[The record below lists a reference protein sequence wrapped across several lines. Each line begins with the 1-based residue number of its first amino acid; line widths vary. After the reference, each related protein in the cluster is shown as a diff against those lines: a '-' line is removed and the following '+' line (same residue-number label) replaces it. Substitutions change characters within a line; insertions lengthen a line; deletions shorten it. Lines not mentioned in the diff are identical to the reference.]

1 MNKKDRELR
10 NQHIVNQYNLCAS
23 KKDLAFLNNMTV
35 QNINT
40 ILRTTADKKAA
51 GLKSTVTMVDE
62 WLSDD
67 NLEDLVIKDFVTHM
81 DKLST
86 IPKNLKPK
94 NPRNITFKNKMD
106 AEIILEKMVEFIVLR
121 GKASLARFYLIN
133 GMRCHKHDHFNGWT
147 DASYFIKNTKI
158 VYFGPDVGYIINL
171 APNKEIEYDMVN
183 DLFPKD
189 YKVKIYE
196 S

>member
-10 NQHIVNQYNLCAS
+10 NQHIVNQYNLGAS
-23 KKDLAFLNNMTV
+23 KEDLALLNNMTV
-35 QNINT
+35 QNINV
-40 ILRTTADKKAA
+40 ILKNNKIKEPPITNDAIPND
-51 GLKSTVTMVDE
+51 G
-62 WLSDD
+62 
-67 NLEDLVIKDFVTHM
+67 VIKDFVKRM
-81 DKLST
+81 DELNK

-94 NPRNITFKNKMD
+94 NPRNIAFKNKMD

-147 DASYFIKNTKI
+147 DAGYFIKNTKI
-158 VYFGPDVGYIINL
+158 VYFGPDVGYRINL

>member
-1 MNKKDRELR
+1 MNKKTREIR
-10 NQHIVNQYNLCAS
+10 NQHIIKQYNLGAS
-23 KKDLAFLNNMTV
+23 KKDLALLNNMTI

-40 ILRTTADKKAA
+40 ILRNAKNIEHVDTKYDSDIKK
-51 GLKSTVTMVDE
+51 
-62 WLSDD
+62 
-67 NLEDLVIKDFVTHM
+67 FVTHM
-81 DKLST
+81 YELNK
-86 IPKNLKPK
+86 INKNLKPK
-94 NPRNITFKNKMD
+94 NPKNITFKNKMD

-133 GMRCHKHDHFNGWT
+133 SMCCHKHDHFNGWT
-147 DASYFIKNTKI
+147 DAGYFIKNTKI
-158 VYFGPDVGYIINL
+158 IYLGPETGYRITL

-196 S
+196 SER

>member
-10 NQHIVNQYNLCAS
+10 NQHIVNQYNLGAS
-23 KKDLAFLNNMTV
+23 KKDLALLNNMTV
-35 QNINT
+35 QNIT
-40 ILRTTADKKAA
+40 AILKNNKTKEPPISND
-51 GLKSTVTMVDE
+51 VIPNDE
-62 WLSDD
+62 
-67 NLEDLVIKDFVTHM
+67 VIKDFVKRM
-81 DKLST
+81 DELNK

-94 NPRNITFKNKMD
+94 NPRNITFKNKID

-158 VYFGPDVGYIINL
+158 VYFGPDVGYRINL
-171 APNKEIEYDMVN
+171 APSKEIEYDMVN

>member
-1 MNKKDRELR
+1 MDKEIKQSVDTSSKDF
-10 NQHIVNQYNLCAS
+10 IP
-23 KKDLAFLNNMTV
+23 
-35 QNINT
+35 
-40 ILRTTADKKAA
+40 
-51 GLKSTVTMVDE
+51 
-62 WLSDD
+62 DD
-67 NLEDLVIKDFVTHM
+67 IKDFVKRI
-81 DKLST
+81 DKLNT
-86 IPKNLKPK
+86 IPSNLKSK
-94 NPRNITFKNKMD
+94 NTRNITFKSKID

-147 DASYFIKNTKI
+147 DVSYFIKNTKI
-158 VYFGPDVGYIINL
+158 VYFGPDVGYRINL
-171 APNKEIEYDMVN
+171 APSKEIEYDMVN

>member
-1 MNKKDRELR
+1 MNKKARKIR
-10 NQHIVNQYNLCAS
+10 NQHIIKQYNLGAS
-23 KKDLAFLNNMTV
+23 KKDLALLNNMTV

-40 ILRTTADKKAA
+40 ILRNTKNENIEHVDAEYDSDIKK
-51 GLKSTVTMVDE
+51 
-62 WLSDD
+62 
-67 NLEDLVIKDFVTHM
+67 FVTRMHEF
-81 DKLST
+81 DK

-94 NPRNITFKNKMD
+94 NPRNITFKNKID
-106 AEIILEKMVEFIVLR
+106 AEIILEKMVNFIILR
-121 GKASLARFYLIN
+121 DKASSARFYLIN

-158 VYFGPDVGYIINL
+158 VYFGPDVGYRINL
-171 APNKEIEYDMVN
+171 APSKEIEYDMVD

-189 YKVKIYE
+189 YKVEIYE

>member
-1 MNKKDRELR
+1 MNKRDRELR
-10 NQHIVNQYNLCAS
+10 NQHIVNQYNLGAS
-23 KKDLAFLNNMTV
+23 KKDLALLNNMTV
-35 QNINT
+35 QNINSILKNNKTKEPPISNDYT
-40 ILRTTADKKAA
+40 IPNDK
-51 GLKSTVTMVDE
+51 
-62 WLSDD
+62 
-67 NLEDLVIKDFVTHM
+67 VIKDFVKRM
-81 DKLST
+81 DELNIIS
-86 IPKNLKPK
+86 KNLKHK

-106 AEIILEKMVEFIVLR
+106 AEIILEKMIEFIVLR

-158 VYFGPDVGYIINL
+158 VYFGPDVGYRINL
-171 APNKEIEYDMVN
+171 APSKEIEYDMVN

-189 YKVKIYE
+189 YTVKIYE

>member
-1 MNKKDRELR
+1 MNRKDRELR
-10 NQHIVNQYNLCAS
+10 NQHIVNQYNLGAS
-23 KKDLAFLNNMTV
+23 KEDLALLNNMTV
-35 QNINT
+35 QNINV
-40 ILRTTADKKAA
+40 ILRNNNKKKVT
-51 GLKSTVTMVDE
+51 GLKSTITIIDE
-62 WLSDD
+62 FVSSD
-67 NLEDLVIKDFVTHM
+67 NLEDQVIKDFITHM
-81 DKLST
+81 DELNK

-94 NPRNITFKNKMD
+94 NPRNITFDNKMD

-133 GMRCHKHDHFNGWT
+133 GMCCHKHDHFNGWT

-158 VYFGPDVGYIINL
+158 VYFGPDVGYRINL
-171 APNKEIEYDMVN
+171 APSKEIEYDMVN

>member
-10 NQHIVNQYNLCAS
+10 NQRIVNQYNLGAS

-67 NLEDLVIKDFVTHM
+67 NLEDPVIKTFVTHM
-81 DKLST
+81 DELNK

-94 NPRNITFKNKMD
+94 KPRNITFKNKMD
-106 AEIILEKMVEFIVLR
+106 AEIILEKMIEFIVLR

-158 VYFGPDVGYIINL
+158 VYFGPDVGYRINL
-171 APNKEIEYDMVN
+171 APSKEIEYDMVN

>member
-1 MNKKDRELR
+1 MNKRDRELR
-10 NQHIVNQYNLCAS
+10 NQHIVNQYNLGAS
-23 KKDLAFLNNMTV
+23 KEDLALLNNMTV
-35 QNINT
+35 QNINYILKNNKTKEPPVNDYT
-40 ILRTTADKKAA
+40 IPNDK
-51 GLKSTVTMVDE
+51 
-62 WLSDD
+62 
-67 NLEDLVIKDFVTHM
+67 VIKDFVKRM
-81 DKLST
+81 DELNK
-86 IPKNLKPK
+86 IPKDLKPK

-106 AEIILEKMVEFIVLR
+106 AEIILEKMVEFIILR

-158 VYFGPDVGYIINL
+158 VYFGPDVGYRINL

-183 DLFPKD
+183 DLFSKD

>member
-1 MNKKDRELR
+1 MNKKAREIR
-10 NQHIVNQYNLCAS
+10 NQHIIKQYNLGAS
-23 KKDLAFLNNMTV
+23 KKDLALLNNMTV

-40 ILRTTADKKAA
+40 ILRNTKNENIEHVDIEHNSDIKK
-51 GLKSTVTMVDE
+51 
-62 WLSDD
+62 
-67 NLEDLVIKDFVTHM
+67 FVTRM
-81 DKLST
+81 NELNK

-94 NPRNITFKNKMD
+94 NHRNITFKNKID

-133 GMRCHKHDHFNGWT
+133 GMHCHKYDHFNGWT
-147 DASYFIKNTKI
+147 DAEYFIKNTKI
-158 VYFGPDVGYIINL
+158 VYLGPETGYRISL
-171 APNKEIEYDMVN
+171 AMNKEIEYDIVN

-196 S
+196 SER

>member
-10 NQHIVNQYNLCAS
+10 NQHIVNQYNLGAS

-67 NLEDLVIKDFVTHM
+67 NLEDPVIKDFVTHM
-81 DKLST
+81 DELNK

-158 VYFGPDVGYIINL
+158 VYFGPDVGYRINL
-171 APNKEIEYDMVN
+171 APSKEIEYDMVN
-183 DLFPKD
+183 DLLQKD

>member
-10 NQHIVNQYNLCAS
+10 NQHIVNQYNLGAS
-23 KKDLAFLNNMTV
+23 KKDLALLNNMTV

-40 ILRTTADKKAA
+40 ILKNNKTKEPPISND
-51 GLKSTVTMVDE
+51 VMPNDE
-62 WLSDD
+62 
-67 NLEDLVIKDFVTHM
+67 VIKDFVKRM
-81 DKLST
+81 DELNK

-94 NPRNITFKNKMD
+94 KPRNITFKNKMD

-158 VYFGPDVGYIINL
+158 VYFGPDVGYRINL
-171 APNKEIEYDMVN
+171 APSKEIEYDMVN

>member
-10 NQHIVNQYNLCAS
+10 NQHIVNQYNLGAS
-23 KKDLAFLNNMTV
+23 KKDLALLNNMTI
-35 QNINT
+35 QNINNILKNNKTKEPPISNDT
-40 ILRTTADKKAA
+40 IPN
-51 GLKSTVTMVDE
+51 DE
-62 WLSDD
+62 
-67 NLEDLVIKDFVTHM
+67 VIKDFVKRM
-81 DKLST
+81 DELNK
-86 IPKNLKPK
+86 IPKNLKHK

-147 DASYFIKNTKI
+147 DVGYFLKNTKI
-158 VYFGPDVGYIINL
+158 VYFGPDVGYRINL

>member
-10 NQHIVNQYNLCAS
+10 NQHIVNQYNLGAS

-62 WLSDD
+62 WL
-67 NLEDLVIKDFVTHM
+67 EDPVIKDFITHM
-81 DKLST
+81 DELNK

-158 VYFGPDVGYIINL
+158 VYFGPDVGYRINL
-171 APNKEIEYDMVN
+171 APSKEIEYDMVN

>member
-10 NQHIVNQYNLCAS
+10 NQHIVNQYNLGAS
-23 KKDLAFLNNMTV
+23 KKDLALLNNMTV
-35 QNINT
+35 QNIT
-40 ILRTTADKKAA
+40 AILKNNKTKEPPISND
-51 GLKSTVTMVDE
+51 VIPNDE
-62 WLSDD
+62 
-67 NLEDLVIKDFVTHM
+67 VIKDFVKRM
-81 DKLST
+81 DELNK
-86 IPKNLKPK
+86 IPKDLKHK

-147 DASYFIKNTKI
+147 DAGYFLKNTKI
-158 VYFGPDVGYIINL
+158 VYFGPDVGYRINL
-171 APNKEIEYDMVN
+171 APNKEIEYDMIN

>member
-10 NQHIVNQYNLCAS
+10 NQHIVNQYNLGAS
-23 KKDLAFLNNMTV
+23 KKDLALLNNMTV
-35 QNINT
+35 QNINA
-40 ILRTTADKKAA
+40 ILKNNKTKEPPISND
-51 GLKSTVTMVDE
+51 VIPNDE
-62 WLSDD
+62 
-67 NLEDLVIKDFVTHM
+67 VIKDFVKRM
-81 DKLST
+81 DELNK

-121 GKASLARFYLIN
+121 GKASLAKFYLIN
-133 GMRCHKHDHFNGWT
+133 SMRCHKHDHFNGWT

-158 VYFGPDVGYIINL
+158 VYFGPDVGYRINL
-171 APNKEIEYDMVN
+171 APSKEIEYDMVN

>member
-10 NQHIVNQYNLCAS
+10 NQHIVNQYNLGAS
-23 KKDLAFLNNMTV
+23 KKDLALLNNMTV

-40 ILRTTADKKAA
+40 ILKNNKTKEAPIDNNAIPN
-51 GLKSTVTMVDE
+51 DE
-62 WLSDD
+62 
-67 NLEDLVIKDFVTHM
+67 VIKDFVKRM
-81 DKLST
+81 DELNK

-133 GMRCHKHDHFNGWT
+133 GMRCYKHEHFNGWT
-147 DASYFIKNTKI
+147 DAGYFLKNTKI
-158 VYFGPDVGYIINL
+158 VYFGPDIGYRINL

>member
-10 NQHIVNQYNLCAS
+10 NQHIVNQYNFGAS
-23 KKDLAFLNNMTV
+23 KKGLALLNNMTI
-35 QNINT
+35 QNINV
-40 ILRTTADKKAA
+40 ILRNNKIKKTPTNNYEVPASDKI
-51 GLKSTVTMVDE
+51 
-62 WLSDD
+62 
-67 NLEDLVIKDFVTHM
+67 IKDFVKRM
-81 DKLST
+81 AELDVIS
-86 IPKNLKPK
+86 IDLKPK

-158 VYFGPDVGYIINL
+158 VYFGPDVGYRINL

>member
-1 MNKKDRELR
+1 MNKRDRELR
-10 NQHIVNQYNLCAS
+10 NQHIVNQYNLGAS

-67 NLEDLVIKDFVTHM
+67 NLEDLVIKDFITHM
-81 DKLST
+81 DELNK

-94 NPRNITFKNKMD
+94 NHRNITFKNKMD

-147 DASYFIKNTKI
+147 DAGYFLKNTKI
-158 VYFGPDVGYIINL
+158 VYFGPDVGYRINL
-171 APNKEIEYDMVN
+171 APSKEIEYDMVN

>member
-1 MNKKDRELR
+1 MNKKAREIR
-10 NQHIVNQYNLCAS
+10 NQHIIKQYNLGAS
-23 KKDLAFLNNMTV
+23 KKDLALLNNMTV
-35 QNINT
+35 QNVNT
-40 ILRTTADKKAA
+40 ILRNTKNENIEHVDIEYDSDIKKFITRMNE
-51 GLKSTVTMVDE
+51 LNK
-62 WLSDD
+62 
-67 NLEDLVIKDFVTHM
+67 
-81 DKLST
+81 

-106 AEIILEKMVEFIVLR
+106 VEIILEKMVEFIVLR

-147 DASYFIKNTKI
+147 DAGYFIKNTKN
-158 VYFGPDVGYIINL
+158 VYLGPETGYRISL
-171 APNKEIEYDMVN
+171 ATNKEIEYDMVN

-196 S
+196 SER

>member
-1 MNKKDRELR
+1 MNKKDREIR
-10 NQHIVNQYNLCAS
+10 NQHIVNQYNLGAS
-23 KKDLAFLNNMTV
+23 KEDLALLNNMTV

-40 ILRTTADKKAA
+40 ILKNNKTKEPPISND
-51 GLKSTVTMVDE
+51 VIPNDE
-62 WLSDD
+62 
-67 NLEDLVIKDFVTHM
+67 VIKDFVKHM

-86 IPKNLKPK
+86 IPKDLKPK
-94 NPRNITFKNKMD
+94 NHRNITFKNKMD

-158 VYFGPDVGYIINL
+158 VYFGPDVGYRINL
-171 APNKEIEYDMVN
+171 APSKEIEYDMVN

>member
-1 MNKKDRELR
+1 MNKQDRENR
-10 NQHIVNQYNLCAS
+10 NQHIINQYAMGAN
-23 KKDLAFLNNMTV
+23 KKDLAILHNMTV
-35 QNINT
+35 QNINA
-40 ILRTTADKKAA
+40 IIKKMDKEIKQ
-51 GLKSTVTMVDE
+51 SVDT
-62 WLSDD
+62 SSKDFIPDD
-67 NLEDLVIKDFVTHM
+67 IKDFVKRM
-81 DKLST
+81 DKLNT
-86 IPKNLKPK
+86 IPSNLKSK
-94 NPRNITFKNKMD
+94 NTRNITFDNKID

-158 VYFGPDVGYIINL
+158 VYFGPDVGYRINL
-171 APNKEIEYDMVN
+171 APSKEIEYDMVN

>member
-10 NQHIVNQYNLCAS
+10 NKHIINQYNLGAS
-23 KKDLAFLNNMTV
+23 KKDLALLNNMTI
-35 QNINT
+35 QNINVILKNNKIKEPPIGTNT
-40 ILRTTADKKAA
+40 IPNDK
-51 GLKSTVTMVDE
+51 
-62 WLSDD
+62 
-67 NLEDLVIKDFVTHM
+67 VIKDFVKRM
-81 DKLST
+81 DELNK

-158 VYFGPDVGYIINL
+158 VYFGPDVGYRINL

>member
-10 NQHIVNQYNLCAS
+10 NQHIVNQYNLGAS
-23 KKDLAFLNNMTV
+23 KKDLALLNNMTV

-40 ILRTTADKKAA
+40 ILKNNKTKELPISNDIIPN
-51 GLKSTVTMVDE
+51 DE
-62 WLSDD
+62 M
-67 NLEDLVIKDFVTHM
+67 IKDFVKRM
-81 DKLST
+81 DELNK

-94 NPRNITFKNKMD
+94 NPRNLTFKNKMD

-147 DASYFIKNTKI
+147 DASCFIKNTKI
-158 VYFGPDVGYIINL
+158 VYFGPDVGYRINL
-171 APNKEIEYDMVN
+171 APSKEIEYDMVN
-183 DLFPKD
+183 DLLQKD

>member
-10 NQHIVNQYNLCAS
+10 NQHIVNQYNLGAS
-23 KKDLAFLNNMTV
+23 KKDLALLNNMTV
-35 QNINT
+35 QNIT
-40 ILRTTADKKAA
+40 AILKNNKTKEPPISND
-51 GLKSTVTMVDE
+51 VIPNDE
-62 WLSDD
+62 
-67 NLEDLVIKDFVTHM
+67 VIKDFITHM
-81 DKLST
+81 DELNK
-86 IPKNLKPK
+86 IPKDLKHK

-121 GKASLARFYLIN
+121 GKSSLARFYLIN

-158 VYFGPDVGYIINL
+158 VYFGPDVGYRINL
-171 APNKEIEYDMVN
+171 APSKEIEYDMVN

>member
-10 NQHIVNQYNLCAS
+10 NQHIVNQYNLGAS

-62 WLSDD
+62 WISDD
-67 NLEDLVIKDFVTHM
+67 NLEDPVIKDFVTHM

-86 IPKNLKPK
+86 IPKDLKPK

-158 VYFGPDVGYIINL
+158 VYFGPDVGYRINL
-171 APNKEIEYDMVN
+171 APSKEIEYYMVN

>member
-1 MNKKDRELR
+1 MDKKDRELR
-10 NQHIVNQYNLCAS
+10 NQHIVNQYNLGAS
-23 KKDLAFLNNMTV
+23 KKDLALLNNMTI

-40 ILRTTADKKAA
+40 ILRNNDGNKKVA
-51 GLKSTVTMVDE
+51 GAKGKITIVDE
-62 WLSDD
+62 WLSID
-67 NLEDLVIKDFVTHM
+67 NKDPIIKDFVKHM
-81 DKLST
+81 DELNK

-94 NPRNITFKNKMD
+94 NPRNITFKNKVD

-121 GKASLARFYLIN
+121 GRASLARFYLIN
-133 GMRCHKHDHFNGWT
+133 GMRCHKDDHFNGWT
-147 DASYFIKNTKI
+147 DAGYFLKNTKI
-158 VYFGPDVGYIINL
+158 VYFGPDVGYRINL